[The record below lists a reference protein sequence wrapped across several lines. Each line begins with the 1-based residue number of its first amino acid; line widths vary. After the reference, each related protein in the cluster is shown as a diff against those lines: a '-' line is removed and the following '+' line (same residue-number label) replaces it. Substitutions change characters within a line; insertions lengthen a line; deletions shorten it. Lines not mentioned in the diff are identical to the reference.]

1 MMKQLS
7 RYFKYSFSSKKGA
20 TELLVALAWAYPLL
34 FYIKAIVLRLPMG
47 DVFAGTVLPT
57 IYVFLVLL
65 SYSYL
70 KNSYRISDFFFI
82 IMLILLYAI
91 HIAFYPQNSEIIA
104 FYFPSLLLSLVPM
117 YLMGVATDINEVYK
131 PLYVMSILCVLLQAV
146 NSLYVEAGERLSSG
160 EVIKEHMNT
169 AYRIMPYVIFCF
181 WGWLRK
187 FDFWGFIASIVGLF
201 LLISYGS
208 RGPVLCTSL
217 FLVIYILLFK
227 AFKGK
232 WVVVV
237 VLGLFVTLYNIYF
250 EQFMMFLQ
258 ILLSQFG
265 LSTRVINLL
274 FDSDTIMY
282 TSGRDELSQILMNKI
297 QESPLLGYG
306 IGGTW
311 QFVGTYA
318 HNFIIDFIISFGV
331 LFGSIF
337 LFAILL
343 VYIKGFKTCET
354 LEEKGFFLVLFCC
367 FVKLFMSYVFLDDH
381 SWILLLG
388 YCIGIIRRKKQHQLI
403 LVKQ

>member
-34 FYIKAIVLRLPMG
+34 FYVKAIVLRLPMG
-47 DVFAGTVLPT
+47 ESLAGAVLPT
-57 IYVFLVLL
+57 IYFFLVLL
-65 SYSYL
+65 SFGYL
-70 KNSYRISDFFFI
+70 KNNYRISDFFFI
-82 IMLILLYAI
+82 IMLILLYVV
-91 HIAFYPQNSEIIA
+91 HIAFYPENSEIIT
-104 FYFPSLLLSLVPM
+104 FYFPSLLLSLAPM
-117 YLMGVATDINEVYK
+117 FLIGIATDINEVYK

-146 NSLYVEAGERLSSG
+146 NSLYVEAGERAAAG

-187 FDFWGFIASIVGLF
+187 FDFFGFIASIVGLF

-208 RGPVLCTSL
+208 RGPVLCTFL
-217 FLVIYILLFK
+217 FLVLYVLFFK

-232 WVVVV
+232 WVVIV
-237 VLGLFVTLYNIYF
+237 VLGLIIVLYNLYF
-250 EQFMMFLQ
+250 EQFMMFMQ
-258 ILLSQFG
+258 VLLSQFG
-265 LSTRVINLL
+265 LSTRVIDL
-274 FDSDTIMY
+274 FSDSDTLVY
-282 TSGRDELSQILMNKI
+282 ASGRDELTNVLMNKI
-297 QESPLLGYG
+297 QENPLLGYG

-337 LFAILL
+337 LLAILS
-343 VYIKGFKTCET
+343 VYIKGFKACNT
-354 LEEKGFFLVLFCC
+354 LEEKGFFLVLACC
-367 FVKLFMSYVFLDDH
+367 FFKLFMSYVFLDDY

-388 YCIGIIRRKKQHQLI
+388 YCIGLIRRKKQHQAV
-403 LVKQ
+403 LV

>member
-34 FYIKAIVLRLPMG
+34 FYIKAIVLRLPLG
-47 DVFAGTVLPT
+47 ESLAGAVLPT
-57 IYVFLVLL
+57 IYFFFVML
-65 SYSYL
+65 SFGYL
-70 KNSYRISDFFFI
+70 KKNYRFSDFFFI

-104 FYFPSLLLSLVPM
+104 FYFPSLLLSLLPM
-117 YLMGVATDINEVYK
+117 FLIGVATDINEVYK
-131 PLYVMSILCVLLQAV
+131 PLYVLSILCVLLQAV
-146 NSLYVEAGERLSSG
+146 NSLYVEAGERLAAG
-160 EVIKEHMNT
+160 EVIKEQMNT
-169 AYRIMPYVIFCF
+169 AYRILPYVIFCF

-187 FDFWGFIASIVGLF
+187 FDFWGFIASIIGLF

-208 RGPVLCTSL
+208 RGPVLCTFL
-217 FLVIYILLFK
+217 FLVFYVLFFK

-232 WVVVV
+232 WVVIV
-237 VLGLFVTLYNIYF
+237 VLGLIVFLYNVYF
-250 EQFMMFLQ
+250 DRFMMFMQ
-258 ILLSQFG
+258 VLLSQFG
-265 LSTRVINLL
+265 LSTRVISFLS
-274 FDSDTIMY
+274 DSETMIY
-282 TSGRDELSQILMNKI
+282 SSGREDLSKVLSDKI

-337 LFAILL
+337 LLAILF
-343 VYIKGFKTCET
+343 VYIKGFKACDT
-354 LEEKGFFLVLFCC
+354 LEEKGFFLVLFCY

-388 YCIGIIRRKKQHQLI
+388 YCIGLIRRKKQHQSI